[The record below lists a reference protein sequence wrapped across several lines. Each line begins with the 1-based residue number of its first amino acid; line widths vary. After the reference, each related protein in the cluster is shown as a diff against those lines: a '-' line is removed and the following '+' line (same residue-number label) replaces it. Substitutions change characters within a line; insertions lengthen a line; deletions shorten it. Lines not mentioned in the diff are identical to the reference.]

1 MTRSMKWLGLL
12 ATVGILVLLAFNIWR
27 EPTRQTEAQVAYR
40 ATAIAE
46 GTTLYALY
54 CAECHGAAGEG
65 LNNYPSL
72 DQAFLRQQDVEALY
86 KLVSRGHYGTDMA
99 AFGLQEGGL
108 LNRAQIESIIAVIQ
122 HGSWAET
129 SQYVLAAGFQPA
141 ASVGDSSDF
150 QAVYAAANNDPN
162 TTLATGRTLFAGVC
176 VECHGANGEGTADAP
191 MLNSVYVQSMS
202 ADQLLSII
210 NFGVS
215 GTKMDTF
222 RERFSLEEKAALI
235 YLLQHWNGG
244 TVVVAPAPTIDTSG
258 VTVSGQVL
266 FEKWCAPCHGIR
278 GEGGSIA
285 PQLND
290 VPPLPT
296 EFIMTRVRTGK
307 NAMPPF
313 PLTDLPDPELMVLI
327 EYAQSNIFGSSLP
340 VLTEAEL
347 ANAATLY
354 QQQCAECHGVQAE
367 GTAEQGP
374 PLVKIPPLHA
384 NYIVYFTRFGSAN
397 TPGIPASTVSDAD
410 LQLIVAYLHSLGMHE

>member
-1 MTRSMKWLGLL
+1 MTRSMKWFGLL
-12 ATVGILVLLAFNIWR
+12 ATAAILGLLAFNIWR
-27 EPTRQTEAQVAYR
+27 EPTRQTEAKATYR

-46 GTTLYALY
+46 GTTLYALN
-54 CAECHGAAGEG
+54 CAGCHGAAGEG
-65 LNNYPSL
+65 LNNYPAL
-72 DQAFLRQQDVEALY
+72 DQAFLRQQDVEVLY
-86 KLVSRGHYGTDMA
+86 KLVARGHYGTDMA

-108 LNRAQIESIIAVIQ
+108 LNRAQIENIITVIQ

-129 SQYVLAAGFQPA
+129 SEYVMAVGFQPA
-141 ASVGDSSDF
+141 ASITDSNDF
-150 QAVYAAANNDPN
+150 QAMYAAANNDPN
-162 TTLATGRTLFAGVC
+162 ATLTTGRTLFASVC
-176 VECHGANGEGTADAP
+176 TECHGMNGEGTADAP

-222 RERFSLEEKAALI
+222 RDRFSLDEKAALI
-235 YLLQHWNGG
+235 YLLQHWNGI
-244 TVVVAPAPTIDTSG
+244 TVVAAPIPTIDTSG

-266 FEKWCAPCHGIR
+266 FEKWCAPCHGVR

-327 EYAQSNIFGSSLP
+327 AYAQSNIFGSSLP
-340 VLTEAEL
+340 MLTETEL
-347 ANAATLY
+347 ANAAMLY
-354 QQQCAECHGVQAE
+354 QQQCAECHGMQGG

-374 PLVKIPPLHA
+374 PLVKTPPLHA
-384 NYIVYFTRFGSAN
+384 NYIVYFTRFGSVN
-397 TPGIPASTVSDAD
+397 TPSIPASVVSDAD
-410 LQLIVAYLHSLGMHE
+410 LQLIVAYLHSLGIHQ